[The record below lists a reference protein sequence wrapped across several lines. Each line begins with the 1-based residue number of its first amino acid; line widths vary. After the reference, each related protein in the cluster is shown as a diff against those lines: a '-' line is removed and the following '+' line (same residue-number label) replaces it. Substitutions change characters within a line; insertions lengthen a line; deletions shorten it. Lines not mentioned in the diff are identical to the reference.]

1 MNAQCNHCTLQS
13 PLPHHPHPANSP
25 SLQLP
30 DKSKSRQIEKLESW
44 QVGKHC
50 HLPLHHQPVP
60 AAPLFSL
67 TPPVSK
73 HHPPLPPHLF
83 TPLLPYPRVDHHP
96 AAGECHRLARP
107 RRPTPCSTA
116 PSLCSPSYPGVRE
129 NPASAPTPCNRPA
142 TLLPPWCS
150 PNLVSRLNPPHP
162 LIHHPR
168 RARRSFL
175 LPCPAGKPPPPSSG
189 GTLASTRNAAKPP
202 AASSVSW
209 PATTQRHTNHT
220 TAALA
225 LPPGKPR
232 NRRAPLTLQL
242 SDFPTNRQAG
252 KLASWHTPPPTS
264 RAAPARIVHT
274 SSHPRCALAALS
286 FQFIPPPRFRRPAPL
301 PTHPSARLCR
311 RSSYPGVNQKPAL
324 AALHSTR
331 R

>member
-1 MNAQCNHCTLQS
+1 MPAATRLRVPPPLLCNPHHDLIAQCNDCTLQS
-13 PLPHHPHPANSP
+13 LHLAIT
-25 SLQLP
+25 SLRSTRQLP
-30 DKSKSRQIEKLESW
+30 NKSKSWHTPPAGPGRGEQRSTPPRTPCSSPTFPSSPPPARARRILFSYPGVNQEKPPTRTDSTMQSLHSAITPPAPPAPRQLANFPTSRKVGKSKSW
-44 QVGKHC
+44 QVG
-50 HLPLHHQPVP
+50 
-60 AAPLFSL
+60 
-67 TPPVSK
+67 K

-162 LIHHPR
+162 LIHHPAS
-168 RARRSFL
+168 ARRSFL

-202 AASSVSW
+202 ATSSVSW

-225 LPPGKPR
+225 LPPG
-232 NRRAPLTLQL
+232 
-242 SDFPTNRQAG
+242 
-252 KLASWHTPPPTS
+252 
-264 RAAPARIVHT
+264 
-274 SSHPRCALAALS
+274 
-286 FQFIPPPRFRRPAPL
+286 
-301 PTHPSARLCR
+301 
-311 RSSYPGVNQKPAL
+311 
-324 AALHSTR
+324 
-331 R
+331 

>member
-1 MNAQCNHCTLQS
+1 MPPPSAAKPPTPCSTASWTATTH
-13 PLPHHPHPANSP
+13 PLPSP
-25 SLQLP
+25 TITA
-30 DKSKSRQIEKLESW
+30 R
-44 QVGKHC
+44 
-50 HLPLHHQPVP
+50 
-60 AAPLFSL
+60 ARL

-83 TPLLPYPRVDHHP
+83 TPPSPLPPGRPPPSSRGVP
-96 AAGECHRLARP
+96 PPSAAKP
-107 RRPTPCSTA
+107 PTPCSTA

-220 TAALA
+220 TARARLT
-225 LPPGKPR
+225 PPG
-232 NRRAPLTLQL
+232 
-242 SDFPTNRQAG
+242 
-252 KLASWHTPPPTS
+252 
-264 RAAPARIVHT
+264 
-274 SSHPRCALAALS
+274 
-286 FQFIPPPRFRRPAPL
+286 
-301 PTHPSARLCR
+301 
-311 RSSYPGVNQKPAL
+311 
-324 AALHSTR
+324 
-331 R
+331 